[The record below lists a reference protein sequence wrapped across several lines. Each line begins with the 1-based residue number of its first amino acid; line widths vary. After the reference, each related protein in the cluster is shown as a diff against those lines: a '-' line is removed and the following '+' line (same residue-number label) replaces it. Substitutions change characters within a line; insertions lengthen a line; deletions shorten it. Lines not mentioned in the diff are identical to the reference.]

1 MSIFKFDNPVT
12 GQQVEIK
19 GAPTLTSAQAK
30 AIFDQQLKA
39 GSLVGLTTGDVISA
53 ATQAADGLP
62 GASAQAAQAI
72 SGRGGSTLGA
82 LQSTPAVGD

>member
-19 GAPTLTSAQAK
+19 GAPTLTSVQAK

-53 ATQAADGLP
+53 ATQAE
-62 GASAQAAQAI
+62 I
-72 SGRGGSTLGA
+72 GRA
-82 LQSTPAVGD
+82 HV